1 MKVLGLVLG
10 VLGTSVGLSSS
21 FAATYAASSNPF
33 REVTNEC
40 TDGTPIASIKLSG
53 LEHTQ
58 PHVVLRE
65 LIHKA
70 GDAYSQE
77 IFDTEKRRL
86 QDLDLF
92 TDITVTCEPADESI
106 NDMLAD
112 AIALDPPP
120 KTNQN
125 FVQESSTKKEVI
137 DALVSNLSVNAD
149 SLSSLVSRLSLSTD
163 TISALV
169 ESLPSNADSLLSIV
183 ARLSFSSEELSNI
196 VSRLSSNTS
205 SLSDKASSKNTEN
218 VDSFRPTSG
227 ASYLSS
233 AHSLN
238 AVSVVYHFNEIFRWI
253 PSPAG
258 KKTDRDGFMLGL
270 ALANLNILGEDI
282 RAEVQY
288 RTSIDP
294 LFDNNEYAF
303 YASSPYL
310 LGLPVGWNFEFLRT
324 DSWDDIRRFHDASWL
339 VSLDASW
346 RLLPHFAVLGK
357 TAYRYL
363 EGGPGHLPEFGI
375 GFSVDFRDSEIDTRK
390 GIYFESAVSHMGI
403 REKNDESYTEF
414 LEDAR
419 AYYSF
424 GPFVTNANALVR
436 LRPGDVKRYDYF
448 YHGGANTFRGHESD
462 SLHLGE
468 HEVLLNLEERFVLLE
483 RRPASLWGIN
493 FFYGVQLVAG
503 LDGSL
508 LWSKGHPGWD
518 NYEGAVYG
526 GIHLVIPALDRIR
539 FEVGYSPDHGEPVFH
554 IGLFEKTTSARWR
567 SR

>member
-1 MKVLGLVLG
+1 MKKLTPILL
-10 VLGTSVGLSSS
+10 LSGIVSIAIASPSFSYTAESS
-21 FAATYAASSNPF
+21 
-33 REVTNEC
+33 EC
-40 TDGTPIASIKLSG
+40 AEGTPIASIEVKG

-58 PHVVLRE
+58 PHVVMRE
-65 LIHKA
+65 LLHKV
-70 GDAYSQE
+70 GKRYSQE
-77 IFDTEKRRL
+77 TFENEKRRL

-92 TDITVTCEPADESI
+92 TEITVSCERNDESI
-106 NDMLAD
+106 NDMLGEGGEPAPTPSYAEYEVASPNED
-112 AIALDPPP
+112 SLSS
-120 KTNQN
+120 
-125 FVQESSTKKEVI
+125 FVAQLTSNT
-137 DALVSNLSVNAD
+137 DALSSLFSQLSSNTD
-149 SLSSLVSRLSLSTD
+149 SLSSLVKRLAANTDSLSTV
-163 TISALV
+163 I
-169 ESLPSNADSLLSIV
+169 SLLSSNTDS
-183 ARLSFSSEELSNI
+183 LSTLI
-196 VSRLSSNTS
+196 SRLSSNIGALS
-205 SLSDKASSKNTEN
+205 SYVPPQKAESNNGSQGSAGT
-218 VDSFRPTSG
+218 G
-227 ASYLSS
+227 YLSS

-238 AVSVVYHFNEIFRWI
+238 AVKLVYHVNEIFRWI

-294 LFDNNEYAF
+294 FFDNNEYAF

-310 LGLPVGWNFEFLRT
+310 FGLPVGWNFEFLRT
-324 DSWDDIRRFHDASWL
+324 DSWDDIRRFQDASWL
-339 VSLDASW
+339 VSLDVSW

-375 GFSVDFRDSEIDTRK
+375 GFAVDYRDSEIDTRK
-390 GIYFESAVSHMGI
+390 GIYFESAVSHMGF

-424 GPFVTNANALVR
+424 GPFVTNANALIR
-436 LRPGDVKRYDYF
+436 LRPGDVKLYDYF
-448 YHGGANTFRGHESD
+448 YHGGANTFRGHESN
-462 SLHLGE
+462 SSRLGE
-468 HEVLLNLEERFVLLE
+468 HEALLNLEERFVLLE

-493 FFYGVQLVAG
+493 FFYGIQLVAG

-508 LWSKGHPGWD
+508 LWSKGHPNWE